1 VSAILIISVFLI
13 VVASI
18 AILRSKRQPSRDD
31 AKYFHPDARPPL
43 LFNGEDKQDETE
55 KEAGEDASEAFR
67 KSLLS
72 RAAQGDFEVLKDA
85 SGDAGV
91 YRLVLDRL
99 VERAV
104 SAEELGALADFIRG
118 NEGLRASAAL
128 AELLLEDF
136 ESSPS
141 QSSVTRLLRVAA
153 LSDDASV
160 FERAVSS
167 VTRVRKDG
175 RLDGLRAEELQALFE
190 GEYWLLSSEAK
201 RSGAGF
207 LLKQRLAHARRELS
221 TEARR
226 ANSPTAGGED
236 RQASAQKERQ

>member
-31 AKYFHPDARPPL
+31 AGYFHPDARPPL
-43 LFNGEDKQDETE
+43 LFSGEDKQDETE
-55 KEAGEDASEAFR
+55 KEAGEDASAAFR
-67 KSLLS
+67 RSLIS

-118 NEGLRASAAL
+118 NEGLRASTAL
-128 AELLLEDF
+128 AGLLLEDF

-141 QSSVTRLLRVAA
+141 QASVTRLLRAAA

-167 VTRVRKDG
+167 VARARKEG

-221 TEARR
+221 TGKRR
-226 ANSPTAGGED
+226 ANSPTAGGENM
-236 RQASAQKERQ
+236 QASAQKERQ

>member
-1 VSAILIISVFLI
+1 MSAILIISVFLI
-13 VVASI
+13 VIASI

-31 AKYFHPDARPPL
+31 AKYFQPDARPPL
-43 LFNGEDKQDETE
+43 LFSGEDKRDETE
-55 KEAGEDASEAFR
+55 REAAEEASEAFL

-72 RAAQGDFEVLKDA
+72 RAAQCDFEVLKEARADA
-85 SGDAGV
+85 DL
-91 YRLVLDRL
+91 YQLVLNHI

-128 AELLLEDF
+128 AGLLLEDF

-141 QSSVTRLLRVAA
+141 QTSVTRLLRVAA
-153 LSDDASV
+153 LSDDASL

-167 VTRVRKDG
+167 VTRARKEG

-221 TEARR
+221 AEKRR
-226 ANSPTAGGED
+226 ANSPTAGGENT
-236 RQASAQKERQ
+236 QASAQKERP